1 VAAYWDASAVVPLC
15 CAQSATKQGRR
26 LLRELGRMVVWWGTP
41 VETRSAL
48 ARLVDEERLDPTEA
62 KQAVKLLSQLRAAW
76 NEILPTEQVRRLAE
90 TLPDTYTA
98 RAADAFQLAAS
109 LVWCG
114 ERPRRRSFVCF
125 DDRLAR
131 AAEAAGFTVYRS

>member
-1 VAAYWDASAVVPLC
+1 MAAYWDASAVVPLC
-15 CAQSATKQGRR
+15 CAQTATKHGRQ

-48 ARLVDEERLDPTEA
+48 ARLVHEERLDPTEA

-90 TLPDTYTA
+90 TLPDTYTV
-98 RAADAFQLAAS
+98 RAAEAFQLAAS

-114 ERPRRRSFVCF
+114 ERPGRRPFVCF
-125 DDRLAR
+125 DDRLAL